1 VTNRWKSK
9 QIKNGDSILFSPG
22 RTFFLGKINNQRI
35 KKKGGLCK
43 VIIVSFTLDPG
54 PDFEEY
60 NGLCCWWEGN
70 MQPSPPPKK

>member
-35 KKKGGLCK
+35 KKKGAFAK
-43 VIIVSFTLDPG
+43 
-54 PDFEEY
+54 
-60 NGLCCWWEGN
+60 
-70 MQPSPPPKK
+70 